1 MNEIIEKLHEVRYS
15 ILDVYS
21 KGSRDEDL
29 MRTYRTQMKDILK
42 VIDQLQ
48 KINP

>member
-1 MNEIIEKLHEVRYS
+1 MNEIIEKLHNVRSS

-29 MRTYRTQMKDILK
+29 MRTYRTQMKDILE
-42 VIDQLQ
+42 VIKQ
-48 KINP
+48 IEEIR